1 MAPMLAKHKVAE
13 LSPFRWL
20 LLWPALS
27 WPVVILAL
35 LWANNAKNTLSDSE
49 IRSTP
54 ILESAWRI
62 VNKKEQS
69 EMTILGE
76 L

>member
-1 MAPMLAKHKVAE
+1 LAPFVARPELAGCHPGPS
-13 LSPFRWL
+13 LGQQR
-20 LLWPALS
+20 
-27 WPVVILAL
+27 
-35 LWANNAKNTLSDSE
+35 KNTLSDSE

-69 EMTILGE
+69 GMTILGE